1 MRSSSHCV
9 TSLIVLGQGRHR
21 ALEELSCRT
30 ASDGGVG
37 INNKTWWVVRKG
49 KALSMW
55 ANPGREAPEDGGSAL
70 SGMKEKQRAVRAKAR
85 GPVTHLAM

>member
-1 MRSSSHCV
+1 M
-9 TSLIVLGQGRHR
+9 
-21 ALEELSCRT
+21 
-30 ASDGGVG
+30 VG
-37 INNKTWWVVRKG
+37 SKKG
-49 KALSMW
+49 KGTKHV